1 MFTPKQDVQW
11 WAERLKMIKL
21 MIRCSKN
28 KYSYGYREIAKSN
41 YAQMLT
47 AAFTVLFNER
57 QKKGS
62 YLDGLR

>member
-1 MFTPKQDVQW
+1 MFTPRQSVQW
-11 WAERLKMIKL
+11 EAERYKFIRHWIKE
-21 MIRCSKN
+21 MNTTTDSVRTVQMH
-28 KYSYGYREIAKSN
+28 N
-41 YAQMLT
+41 YAQLLA